1 MKKADSAGMATLRDR
16 LRLEYFGEIELIFG
30 NTFRIESMG
39 QKDMCVLMKKKKKQ
53 RQNSSCQLGYK
64 KPM

>member
-16 LRLEYFGEIELIFG
+16 LRLEYFGEFELIFG

-39 QKDMCVLMKKKKKQ
+39 QKDVCVLMKKKKNRGKIP
-53 RQNSSCQLGYK
+53 RVS
-64 KPM
+64 